1 MVLKI
6 ALGIVWGSFF
16 LFLVRLIINNLRDKR

>member
-6 ALGIVWGSFF
+6 ALGIVWGAFF

>member
-1 MVLKI
+1 MVVKI
-6 ALGIVWGSFF
+6 ALGIVLGAFF

>member
-6 ALGIVWGSFF
+6 AFGIVLGAFF
-16 LFLVRLIINNLRDKR
+16 LFLVRLIINNLRDKP

>member
-6 ALGIVWGSFF
+6 ALGIVLGAFF

>member
-6 ALGIVWGSFF
+6 ALGIVLGAFF
-16 LFLVRLIINNLRDKR
+16 LFLVRLIINNLRDKP

>member
-6 ALGIVWGSFF
+6 ALGIVLGAFF
-16 LFLVRLIINNLRDKR
+16 LFLVRLIINNLRDKK

>member
-6 ALGIVWGSFF
+6 ALGIVLGAFF
-16 LFLVRLIINNLRDKR
+16 LFLIRLIVNNLRDKQ

>member
-6 ALGIVWGSFF
+6 ALGIVLGAFF
-16 LFLVRLIINNLRDKR
+16 LFLVRLIVNNFRSKP

>member
-6 ALGIVWGSFF
+6 AFGIVLGAFF
-16 LFLVRLIINNLRDKR
+16 LFLVRLIFNNLRDKR